1 MHCGNTVMSHSL
13 PRPAYAWYT
22 VILLTIVYIFAF
34 IDRFILSLLVE
45 PIKADMNLTDTQI
58 GLLLGPAFAIFYTTM
73 GIPLGWL
80 ADHARRTWVIGIG
93 ITLWSLATAASGL
106 AKNFLQLFTARIT
119 VGVGEA
125 TLSPCALSIIADSFP
140 PERRGKPIAFYNSA
154 VSLGAGIAFLA
165 GASVIVWSRT
175 VAEVSVPGFGNV
187 APWQLAFIAVG
198 LAGLPVAILMFTLR
212 EPARQRQGTKVEPG
226 STSPKAA
233 FKYVYQ
239 NWRAYGFVL
248 VACIMTTVT
257 YSQNWLP
264 AMYQRTWGWPPERY
278 AFYYGV
284 ALIMIGPL
292 SVNMAG
298 WLSDRLYAR
307 GKHEAPVLVI
317 VWGGLLLIPTGF
329 LSPLMPTGE
338 LAFAVLLFNLVG
350 LAMVSALAPVALL
363 NITPSEIRGQV
374 VAIYYLVISVTGL
387 VLGPM
392 TVGLMNDLVVGE
404 EGTRY
409 SVALV
414 PLIYGVPVALLV
426 KAMLRSYQKKI
437 ADTAMLEAG

>member
-1 MHCGNTVMSHSL
+1 MRPSL

-22 VILLTIVYIFAF
+22 VTLLTIVYIFSF

-45 PIKADMNLTDTQI
+45 PIKNDMNLTDTQI

-80 ADHARRTWVIGIG
+80 ADHARRTWIIGIG

-106 AKNFLQLFTARIT
+106 ARTFLQLFTARIA

-125 TLSPCALSIIADSFP
+125 TLSPCALSLIADSFP

-165 GASVIVWSRT
+165 GASVIIWSRT
-175 VAEVSVPGFGNV
+175 VTEVSVPGFGEV
-187 APWQLAFIAVG
+187 APWQFAFILVG

-212 EPARQRQGTKVEPG
+212 EPFRQKQSDQQEVGA
-226 STSPKAA
+226 TSPRAA
-233 FKYVYQ
+233 FKHVQQ
-239 NWRAYGFVL
+239 NWQAYGCVL

-264 AMYQRTWGWPPERY
+264 AMYQRTWGWPPEKY
-278 AFYYGV
+278 AFYYGI

-292 SVNMAG
+292 SVNLSG
-298 WLSDRLYAR
+298 WLSDKLYAK
-307 GKHEAPVLVI
+307 GKKDAPVLVI
-317 VWGGLLLIPTGF
+317 IWGGLLLIPTGF

-363 NITPSEIRGQV
+363 NITPGEIRGQI
-374 VAIYYLVISVTGL
+374 VAIYYLIISITGL

-392 TVGLMNDLVVGE
+392 TVGLLNDLVVGE
-404 EGTRY
+404 QNARY

-414 PLIYGVPVALLV
+414 PVIFGLPVIVIMRWAL
-426 KAMLRSYQKKI
+426 KSYRRKI
-437 ADTAMLEAG
+437 EALTA

>member
-1 MHCGNTVMSHSL
+1 MKPAL

-22 VILLTIVYIFAF
+22 VILLTLVYVFSF

-45 PIKADMNLTDTQI
+45 PIKHDMNLTDTQI

-80 ADHARRTWVIGIG
+80 ADHARRTWIIGIG
-93 ITLWSLATAASGL
+93 ITLWSLATAACGL
-106 AKNFLQLFTARIT
+106 ASNFVQLFTARIT

-125 TLSPCALSIIADSFP
+125 TLSPCGLSLIADSFP
-140 PERRGKPIAFYNSA
+140 PERRGRPIAFYNSG

-175 VAEVSVPGFGNV
+175 VTEVSIPGFGEV
-187 APWQLAFIAVG
+187 APWQFAFILVG
-198 LAGLPVAILMFTLR
+198 LAGLPVAMLMFALR
-212 EPARQRQGTKVEPG
+212 EPARQKQGDLVDPG
-226 STSPKAA
+226 TASPRVA
-233 FKYVYQ
+233 FKYVQQ
-239 NWRAYGFVL
+239 NWRAYGFVM

-257 YSQNWLP
+257 YSQNWSP

-278 AFYYGV
+278 AFYYGI
-284 ALIMIGPL
+284 ALVIIGPL
-292 SVNMAG
+292 SVNLSG
-298 WLSDRLYAR
+298 WLSDKMYAR
-307 GKHEAPVLVI
+307 GKKEAPVLVI

-329 LSPLMPTGE
+329 ISPLMPTGE

-363 NITPSEIRGQV
+363 NITPSEIRGQII
-374 VAIYYLVISVTGL
+374 AIYYLVISITGL

-392 TVGLMNDLVVGE
+392 NVGLMNDWVVGE
-404 EGTRY
+404 AGVRY

-414 PLIYGVPVALLV
+414 PVIFGLPVIAIMRWAL
-426 KAMLRSYQKKI
+426 KSYRAEI
-437 ADTAMLEAG
+437 AASTA

>member
-1 MHCGNTVMSHSL
+1 MKPALSLPAL

-22 VILLTIVYIFAF
+22 VILLTTVYVFSF

-45 PIKADMNLTDTQI
+45 PIKNDMNLTDTQI

-80 ADHARRTWVIGIG
+80 ADHARRTWIIGIG

-106 AKNFLQLFTARIT
+106 AKGFAQLFTARIA

-140 PERRGKPIAFYNSA
+140 PEQRGKPIAFYNSA
-154 VSLGAGIAFLA
+154 VSLGAGIAFLV

-175 VAEVSVPGFGNV
+175 VTEVSVPGFGEV
-187 APWQLAFIAVG
+187 APWQYAFILVG

-212 EPARQRQGTKVEPG
+212 EPARQKQSDEPAVGTA
-226 STSPKAA
+226 SPKAA
-233 FKYVYQ
+233 FKYVRS
-239 NWRAYGFVL
+239 NWQAYGFVL

-278 AFYYGV
+278 AFYYGI
-284 ALIMIGPL
+284 ALVIIGPL
-292 SVNMAG
+292 TVNLSG
-298 WLSDRLYAR
+298 WFSDKLYAK
-307 GKHEAPVLVI
+307 GKHDAPVLVI
-317 VWGGLLLIPTGF
+317 IWGGLLLIPTGF

-363 NITPSEIRGQV
+363 NITPSEIRGQII
-374 VAIYYLVISVTGL
+374 AIYYLIISITGL

-392 TVGLMNDLVVGE
+392 TVGLLNDLVVGE
-404 EGTRY
+404 QNARY

-414 PLIYGVPVALLV
+414 PVIFGLPVIALMRW
-426 KAMLRSYQKKI
+426 ALRSYRSKI
-437 ADTAMLEAG
+437 LASTA

>member
-1 MHCGNTVMSHSL
+1 MTQSL

-22 VILLTIVYIFAF
+22 VILLTIVYVFSF

-45 PIKADMNLTDTQI
+45 PIKQDMNLTDTQI

-80 ADHARRTWVIGIG
+80 ADHARRTWIIGIG
-93 ITLWSLATAASGL
+93 ITLWSLATAASGM
-106 AKNFLQLFTARIT
+106 AQNFLQLFTARIT

-125 TLSPCALSIIADSFP
+125 TLSPCALSLIADSFP
-140 PERRGKPIAFYNSA
+140 PEKRGKPIAFYNSA

-175 VAEVSVPGFGNV
+175 VTEVSLPGLGAV
-187 APWQLAFIAVG
+187 APWQMAFIVVG
-198 LAGLPVAILMFTLR
+198 LAGLPAAILMFTLR
-212 EPARQRQGTKVEPG
+212 EPARQRQDDSIAPG
-226 STSPKAA
+226 SASPKVA
-233 FKYVYQ
+233 FRYVRQ

-248 VACIMTTVT
+248 VACVMTTVT
-257 YSQNWLP
+257 YSQSWLP

-278 AFYYGV
+278 AFYYGI
-284 ALIMIGPL
+284 ALVMIGPL

-298 WLSDRLYAR
+298 WFSDKLYAR
-307 GKHEAPVLVI
+307 GKHEAPVMVI
-317 VWGGLLLIPTGF
+317 VWGGLLIVPTGF

-374 VAIYYLVISVTGL
+374 VAMYYLVISVTGL

-392 TVGLMNDLVVGE
+392 TVGLMNDWVVGE
-404 EGTRY
+404 EGARY
-409 SVALV
+409 SVAMV
-414 PLIYGVPVALLV
+414 PLLFGLPILALLRW
-426 KAMLRSYQKKI
+426 MLKSYRAKI
-437 ADTAMLEAG
+437 AG

>member
-1 MHCGNTVMSHSL
+1 MNQPL

-22 VILLTIVYIFAF
+22 VILLTVVYIFAF

-45 PIKADMNLTDTQI
+45 PIKIDMNLTDTQI

-80 ADHARRTWVIGIG
+80 ADHARRTWVVGVGIA
-93 ITLWSLATAASGL
+93 LWSLATAASGL
-106 AKNFLQLFTARIT
+106 AKNFVQLFTARIA

-165 GASVIVWSRT
+165 GASVIIWSRT
-175 VAEVSVPGFGNV
+175 VAEVSVPGVGNI
-187 APWQLAFIAVG
+187 APWQLAFIVVG

-212 EPARQRQGTKVEPG
+212 EPARQRQGATINPG
-226 STSPKAA
+226 SASPRVA
-233 FKYVYQ
+233 FKYVRQ

-284 ALIMIGPL
+284 ALVMIGPL
-292 SVNMAG
+292 SVNLAG
-298 WLSDRLYAR
+298 WLSDKLYAG
-307 GKHEAPVLVI
+307 GKQEAPVLVI

-363 NITPSEIRGQV
+363 NITPSEIRGQI
-374 VAIYYLVISVTGL
+374 VAIYYLVISLTGL

-392 TVGLMNDLVVGE
+392 TVGLMNDWVVGE
-404 EGTRY
+404 EGVRY

-414 PLIYGVPVALLV
+414 PVIFGLPVIALL
-426 KAMLRSYQKKI
+426 RSILKSYRAQL
-437 ADTAMLEAG
+437 AQ

>member
-1 MHCGNTVMSHSL
+1 MNQSL

-22 VILLTIVYIFAF
+22 VILLTIVYVFSF

-45 PIKADMNLTDTQI
+45 PIKQDMNLTDTQI

-80 ADHARRTWVIGIG
+80 ADHARRTWIIGIG
-93 ITLWSLATAASGL
+93 ITLWSLATAASGM

-125 TLSPCALSIIADSFP
+125 TLSPCALSLIADSFP
-140 PERRGKPIAFYNSA
+140 PEKRGKPIAFYNSA

-175 VAEVSVPGFGNV
+175 VTEVSLPGFGAV
-187 APWQLAFIAVG
+187 APWQMAFIVVG
-198 LAGLPVAILMFTLR
+198 LAGLPAAILMFTLR
-212 EPARQRQGTKVEPG
+212 EPARQRQDDSIAPG
-226 STSPKAA
+226 SASPKVA
-233 FKYVYQ
+233 FRYVRQ

-248 VACIMTTVT
+248 VACVMTTVT
-257 YSQNWLP
+257 YSQSWLP

-278 AFYYGV
+278 AFYYGI
-284 ALIMIGPL
+284 ALVMIGPL

-298 WLSDRLYAR
+298 WFSDKLYAR
-307 GKHEAPVLVI
+307 GKHEAPVMVI
-317 VWGGLLLIPTGF
+317 VWGGLLIVPTGF

-374 VAIYYLVISVTGL
+374 VAMYYLVISVTGL

-392 TVGLMNDLVVGE
+392 TVGLMNDWVVGE
-404 EGTRY
+404 EGARY
-409 SVALV
+409 SVAMV
-414 PLIYGVPVALLV
+414 PLLFGLPILALLRW
-426 KAMLRSYQKKI
+426 MLKSYRAKI
-437 ADTAMLEAG
+437 AG